1 MELNHR
7 PIGLQPI
14 ALPLSYSPRTL
25 VQLLLKEIIARA
37 LWTRGRFRPGLHQR
51 LNGCVRVP
59 PPMHPATYNNPLKKK
74 ERKKKKKKKKKKKR
88 KRGVPR
94 LLPLWS
100 TSTSIWRNQKPKRG
114 DTGIEPATSCTQS
127 RNHTTRPI
135 TRLADKK
142 LRPVGFEPTPSKRIR
157 T

>member
-74 ERKKKKKKKKKKKR
+74 ERKKKKKKKKEKKE
-88 KRGVPR
+88 GGSQTPPSLEYLHVD
-94 LLPLWS
+94 LA
-100 TSTSIWRNQKPKRG
+100 KPK
-114 DTGIEPATSCTQS
+114 T
-127 RNHTTRPI
+127 
-135 TRLADKK
+135 KK
-142 LRPVGFEPTPSKRIR
+142 G
-157 T
+157 